1 MTGILLA
8 KGMSHNTKEENIIL
22 NINDMGKRKEGSY
35 NFDKNVQM
43 FLACAKD
50 DNRPAMECVY
60 FKGDWAYASD
70 GHIIVKNRIS
80 ECSNLDEAM
89 IQALDGKLLHS
100 LFFKDMLK
108 YDDILISDD
117 GIECHKKN
125 DKAFFYFAD
134 ENLKYPDAEK
144 VIQNYQ
150 AKPSVPLPQISFNM
164 GLFDIMRKALYEC
177 ERCTATFKGVN
188 EAIIF
193 DSMVED
199 VSSIGLIMPLYNEA
213 LNQQI

>member
-1 MTGILLA
+1 M
-8 KGMSHNTKEENIIL
+8 
-22 NINDMGKRKEGSY
+22 
-35 NFDKNVQM
+35 
-43 FLACAKD
+43 
-50 DNRPAMECVY
+50 
-60 FKGDWAYASD
+60 
-70 GHIIVKNRIS
+70 
-80 ECSNLDEAM
+80 
-89 IQALDGKLLHS
+89 
-100 LFFKDMLK
+100 K

-134 ENLKYPDAEK
+134 KNLKYPAAEK
-144 VIQNYQ
+144 VIQNYL

-177 ERCTATFKGVN
+177 DQCTATFKGVN
-188 EAIIF
+188 DAIIF

>member
-1 MTGILLA
+1 
-8 KGMSHNTKEENIIL
+8 
-22 NINDMGKRKEGSY
+22 
-35 NFDKNVQM
+35 
-43 FLACAKD
+43 
-50 DNRPAMECVY
+50 
-60 FKGDWAYASD
+60 
-70 GHIIVKNRIS
+70 
-80 ECSNLDEAM
+80 M

-144 VIQNYQ
+144 VIQNHL

-177 ERCTATFKGVN
+177 DRCTATFKGVN
-188 EAIIF
+188 DAIIF

-213 LNQQI
+213 LNQEAN

>member
-1 MTGILLA
+1 
-8 KGMSHNTKEENIIL
+8 
-22 NINDMGKRKEGSY
+22 
-35 NFDKNVQM
+35 
-43 FLACAKD
+43 
-50 DNRPAMECVY
+50 
-60 FKGDWAYASD
+60 
-70 GHIIVKNRIS
+70 
-80 ECSNLDEAM
+80 M

-134 ENLKYPDAEK
+134 ENLKYPNAEK
-144 VIQNYQ
+144 AIQNYL

-164 GLFDIMRKALYEC
+164 VLFDIMRKALYEC
-177 ERCTATFKGVN
+177 DLCTATFKGVN
-188 EAIIF
+188 DAIIF

-213 LNQQI
+213 LNQEAN